1 MNKALSTL
9 IALLLALALVF
20 VRTAPA
26 SASARTSL
34 QILKKD
40 NNGTALFGATFTI
53 PPNPKTATGSLVVVD
68 NGANDASSTK
78 GVLLVTRCLIST
90 DRVYQ
95 VCETVAP
102 AGYDPA
108 PCQNT
113 TLPSTTRVTLTF
125 VNTQEGSLEI
135 LKQDDCGDPLSGSA
149 FNTTPNPK
157 TGTGSLDVV
166 DNGSY
171 DEDTHPGVLLV
182 TGCLISATQEY
193 IVCET

>member
-20 VRTAPA
+20 VPTAPA

-53 PPNPKTATGSLVVVD
+53 TPNPQTATGSLVVVD

-78 GVLLVTRCLIST
+78 GVLLVTRCLINGN
-90 DRVYQ
+90 RVYT
-95 VCETVAP
+95 VCETKAP

-113 TLPSTTRVTLTF
+113 KLPSTPRVTLTF
-125 VNTQEGSLEI
+125 V
-135 LKQDDCGDPLSGSA
+135 
-149 FNTTPNPK
+149 TTPC
-157 TGTGSLDVV
+157 TGSIEIWK
-166 DNGSY
+166 
-171 DEDTHPGVLLV
+171 EDTSGKPLV
-182 TGCLISATQEY
+182 G
-193 IVCET
+193 